1 MHPEAL
7 DFLKRYFSGCNSRC
21 VAIELFLERL
31 LNDFQN
37 LWDEEQALSKSCT
50 NPAILPDIVLK
61 LRSKLGYEYVDLSAL
76 DR

>member
-7 DFLKRYFSGCNSRC
+7 GFLKKYFSGCNSRC

-37 LWDEEQALSKSCT
+37 LWD
-50 NPAILPDIVLK
+50 
-61 LRSKLGYEYVDLSAL
+61 
-76 DR
+76 

>member
-1 MHPEAL
+1 MHPESL

-37 LWDEEQALSKSCT
+37 LWDEEQALSKGYA
-50 NPAILPDIVLK
+50 NLAILPEIVLK
-61 LRSKLGYEYVDLSAL
+61 LRSKLGC
-76 DR
+76 